1 METKESKELRKQIY
15 DAVMENLLKEGFD
28 KEVADKTVEILDR
41 LTQGWEYCKKD
52 IKDLEG
58 SYK

>member
-41 LTQGWEYCKKD
+41 LTKGCEYCKK
-52 IKDLEG
+52 K
-58 SYK
+58 